1 MMAFTTLIIAVPIV
15 IVLYLFVISK
25 VTKPKYSYIAIFVVS
40 IIFFMIRSIHFAYIG
55 IEILLIG
62 FILVYLREKFSAKTR
77 NK

>member
-25 VTKPKYSYIAIFVVS
+25 VTKPKYSYISVFAVS
-40 IIFFMIRSIHFAYIG
+40 ILLFMIRSIHFAYIG
-55 IEILLIG
+55 IEVLLIG
-62 FILVYLREKFSAKTR
+62 FITVYLRDKFLTKKH